1 MKINNKDVA
10 ILDYGVGNLNSI
22 KNFIKKIGYNPIIT
36 SNKIILKKCKAIILP
51 GVGSF
56 NIAIKNIKK
65 KKLIYFL
72 KNFSNSNQKLIGICL
87 GMQIMCKS
95 SSENGINNGLNIF
108 KGKVTKLKKINVG
121 WRSIVLKTFFLKK
134 LRHLKNFFYY
144 NHSYYYSSKDLSIIA
159 KTNSLDIPAIL
170 KIKNNFGIQFHPEKS
185 QDSGILLFKDILKC

>member
-1 MKINNKDVA
+1 MVGIVN
-10 ILDYGVGNLNSI
+10 YGMGNLHSI
-22 KNFIKKIGYNPIIT
+22 QRKLHLLHAEYKIVNHPEEID
-36 SNKIILKKCKAIILP
+36 SCDRLILP
-51 GVGSF
+51 GVGHF
-56 NIAIKNIKK
+56 GMAMQRLEERNLLPALHAFAHDHEKPI
-65 KKLIYFL
+65 L
-72 KNFSNSNQKLIGICL
+72 GICL

-121 WRSIVLKTFFLKK
+121 WRSIVLKTIFLKK